1 MDIKIPENLRMM
13 QETIRRFVNQ
23 DLEPISQM
31 VEKDDEIPEEIVQK
45 MRELGLFGLSI
56 PEKYGGLCP
65 WGSTKFS

>member
-1 MDIKIPENLRMM
+1 MDIEIPENLRMM
-13 QETIRRFVNQ
+13 QETIHRFVNQ

-31 VEKDDEIPEEIVQK
+31 VEDDDEIPEEIVQK

-65 WGSTKFS
+65 CGSTKAS